1 VGNTLLE
8 IENLTKAFGGL
19 LALNHLSFN
28 VEEGEILGL
37 IGPNGA
43 GKTTTFNIISGFH
56 KPDSGSVRFMGKN
69 ISGHSASETC
79 REGIARTFQQ
89 VRTFPTLTGLD
100 NIVCGAFCRTNNLE
114 ESKREASRVIEWLG
128 LDKERDT
135 AVKELT
141 LAERKLIEVGRAVA
155 TKPKLLL
162 LDEVVAGLN
171 PTEVD
176 RIIGLIKEINKS
188 GITLVVVEHVMKVV
202 MSVSDRI
209 VVLDRGA
216 EVAEGNP
223 QEVSENKEVIKIY
236 LGEAYA

>member
-1 VGNTLLE
+1 VGNILLE
-8 IENLTKAFGGL
+8 VHSVKKAFGGL
-19 LALNHLSFN
+19 LALNDLSFH

-43 GKTTTFNIISGFH
+43 GKTTAFNVITGFH
-56 KPDSGSVRFMGKN
+56 KPDSGLVRFMGKN
-69 ISGHSASETC
+69 ISGRSASEIC
-79 REGIARTFQQ
+79 REGVARTFQQ
-89 VRTFPTLTGLD
+89 VKPFPAITASD
-100 NIVCGAFCRTNNLE
+100 NVICGAFCRTSSLE
-114 ESKREASRVIEWLG
+114 ESKGEASRIMAWIG

-135 AVKELT
+135 VVKELT
-141 LAERKLIEVGRAVA
+141 LAERKLVEIGRAMA

-171 PTEVD
+171 PTEVE
-176 RIIGLIKEINKS
+176 RMIGLIKEINKS

-209 VVLDRGA
+209 VVLDRGVK
-216 EVAEGNP
+216 VAEGTP
-223 QEVSENKEVIKIY
+223 KEVSENKEVIKVY

>member
-1 VGNTLLE
+1 MGNTLLE
-8 IENLTKAFGGL
+8 IDNITKAFGGL

-43 GKTTTFNIISGFH
+43 GKTTMFNVISGFH

-69 ISGHSASETC
+69 ISSHSASETC

-141 LAERKLIEVGRAVA
+141 LAERKLVEVGRAMA

-223 QEVSENKEVIKIY
+223 QEVSENKEVIKVY

>member
-1 VGNTLLE
+1 MGNTLLE
-8 IENLTKAFGGL
+8 IDNITKAFGGL

-43 GKTTTFNIISGFH
+43 GKTTMFNVISGFH

-69 ISGHSASETC
+69 ISSHSASETC

-114 ESKREASRVIEWLG
+114 ESKMEASRMITWLG

-141 LAERKLIEVGRAVA
+141 LAERKLVEVGRAMA

-176 RIIGLIKEINKS
+176 QIIGLIKEINKS
-188 GITLVVVEHVMKVV
+188 GITLIVVEHVMKVV

-216 EVAEGNP
+216 KVAEGNP
-223 QEVSENKEVIKIY
+223 QEVSENKEVIKVY

>member
-1 VGNTLLE
+1 MLLE
-8 IENLTKAFGGL
+8 VNNITKAFGGL
-19 LALNHLSFN
+19 LALNHLSFHI
-28 VEEGEILGL
+28 EEGEILGL

-43 GKTTTFNIISGFH
+43 GKTTAFNVISGFH
-56 KPDSGSVRFMGKN
+56 KPDSGLIRFMGKN
-69 ISGHSASETC
+69 ISGHNASEIC

-89 VRTFPTLTGLD
+89 VKTFPTLTGSD
-100 NIVCGAFCRTNNLE
+100 NVVCGAFCRTSNLE
-114 ESKREASRVIEWLG
+114 EAKREASRTIAWIG

-135 AVKELT
+135 VVKELT
-141 LAERKLIEVGRAVA
+141 LAERKLVEIGRAVA

-176 RIIGLIKEINKS
+176 RMIGLVKEINKS
-188 GITLVVVEHVMKVV
+188 GITLIVVEHVMKVV

-209 VVLDRGA
+209 VVLDQGA
-216 EVAEGNP
+216 KVAEGTP
-223 QEVSENKEVIKIY
+223 QEVSENKEVIKVY

>member
-1 VGNTLLE
+1 MLLE
-8 IENLTKAFGGL
+8 VKNVTKAFGGL
-19 LALNHLSFN
+19 VALNDLSFQ

-43 GKTTTFNIISGFH
+43 GKTTAFNVVTGFH
-56 KPDSGSVRFMGKN
+56 SADSGLVRFMDKK
-69 ISGHSASETC
+69 ISSHRPSEIC
-79 REGIARTFQQ
+79 HEGIARTFQQ
-89 VRTFPTLTGLD
+89 VKPFPAITVLD
-100 NIVCGAFCRTNNLE
+100 NVVCGALLRTGNIE
-114 ESKREASRVIEWLG
+114 ESKREALRILAWIG
-128 LDKERDT
+128 LDEKRDT
-135 AVKELT
+135 VVKGLT
-141 LAERKLIEVGRAVA
+141 LAERKLVELSRAIA

-176 RIIGLIKEINKS
+176 QMIELVKEVNKS

-216 EVAEGNP
+216 KIAEGAPKEVA
-223 QEVSENKEVIKIY
+223 ENKEVIRVY

>member
-1 VGNTLLE
+1 MLLE
-8 IENLTKAFGGL
+8 VHNVTKAFGGL
-19 LALNHLSFN
+19 VALNDLTFH

-43 GKTTTFNIISGFH
+43 GKTTAFNIITGFH
-56 KPDSGSVRFMGKN
+56 KADSGLIRFMGKK
-69 ISGHSASETC
+69 ISGHSPSEIC
-79 REGIARTFQQ
+79 REGVARTFQQ
-89 VRTFPTLTGLD
+89 VKPFPAITVLD
-100 NIVCGAFCRTNNLE
+100 NVVCGALLRTGNLE
-114 ESKREASRVIEWLG
+114 ESKREASKIIAWVG
-128 LDKERDT
+128 LDEKRDT
-135 AVKELT
+135 VVKELT
-141 LAERKLIEVGRAVA
+141 LAERKLVEIGRTIA
-155 TKPKLLL
+155 TTPKLLL

-176 RIIGLIKEINKS
+176 RMIEFVKEINKS

-216 EVAEGNP
+216 KIAEGIP
-223 QEVSENKEVIKIY
+223 KEVSENKEVIKVY

>member
-1 VGNTLLE
+1 LLE
-8 IENLTKAFGGL
+8 IDNITKAFGGL

-28 VEEGEILGL
+28 VGEGEILGL

-43 GKTTTFNIISGFH
+43 GKTTMFNIISGFH
-56 KPDSGSVRFMGKN
+56 QPDSGSVRFIGKN
-69 ISGHSASETC
+69 ISSHSASETC

-114 ESKREASRVIEWLG
+114 ESKREASRMIAWLG

-135 AVKELT
+135 VVKELT

-176 RIIGLIKEINKS
+176 RMIELIKEINRS
-188 GITLVVVEHVMKVV
+188 GITLIVVEHVMKVV
-202 MSVSDRI
+202 MNVSDRI
-209 VVLDRGA
+209 VVLDQGA
-216 EVAEGNP
+216 KVAEGNP
-223 QEVSENKEVIKIY
+223 QEVSENKEVIKVY